1 MIRYLLYQAI
11 KLGNQIRKVHPVQL
25 LLDLCCTESLC
36 LPPYAV
42 SQKPTGLP
50 QVSQQFCW
58 DQGNCTCYW
67 FLPNHKQKPPKWLL
81 HKAAQLTQAKLGMT
95 RCVPPHWPNPQ
106 PLGVCASSHSP
117 ATSKPS
123 ITRYWHHGN
132 LSLSSSNFI
141 SKAETCQT
149 CQICGKAASVWFIH
163 KLIIHLP
170 QSTRL
175 LCTPPSVCTIALFLP
190 NRCHQAQIL
199 PKASDRKRDQG
210 SSIIKSKWTNILATE
225 KCNPEWTRPKCL
237 GKSFRWNINKH
248 SPHRT
253 KIWGP
258 LENIRGHTEAATTAT
273 SLKGE
278 GTNQEKPWGWQQIL
292 SSKPEKWAWGE
303 GWALNTSK
311 SDHHKHMQLHELPEN
326 AWWGGFLCKVTR
338 TGCQKDYQ
346 EMCLQ
351 ELCIAT
357 GKEATLTLQI
367 WKCKQLHLW
376 LKQSNHP
383 KNLSAAIRVC
393 FLPFLTRVFHRETN
407 VY

>member
-1 MIRYLLYQAI
+1 M
-11 KLGNQIRKVHPVQL
+11 HPVQL

-132 LSLSSSNFI
+132 LSLSSSSFI

-149 CQICGKAASVWFIH
+149 CQLCGKAASVWFIH

-170 QSTRL
+170 QVNQTAL
-175 LCTPPSVCTIALFLP
+175 YPSFCVHYCLVP
-190 NRCHQAQIL
+190 SPQV
-199 PKASDRKRDQG
+199 PSG
-210 SSIIKSKWTNILATE
+210 TNLA
-225 KCNPEWTRPKCL
+225 
-237 GKSFRWNINKH
+237 KSFRQEEGSRLINYKVKMDKH
-248 SPHRT
+248 PCH
-253 KIWGP
+253 W
-258 LENIRGHTEAATTAT
+258 E
-273 SLKGE
+273 
-278 GTNQEKPWGWQQIL
+278 
-292 SSKPEKWAWGE
+292 
-303 GWALNTSK
+303 
-311 SDHHKHMQLHELPEN
+311 
-326 AWWGGFLCKVTR
+326 V
-338 TGCQKDYQ
+338 
-346 EMCLQ
+346 
-351 ELCIAT
+351 
-357 GKEATLTLQI
+357 
-367 WKCKQLHLW
+367 
-376 LKQSNHP
+376 
-383 KNLSAAIRVC
+383 
-393 FLPFLTRVFHRETN
+393 
-407 VY
+407 